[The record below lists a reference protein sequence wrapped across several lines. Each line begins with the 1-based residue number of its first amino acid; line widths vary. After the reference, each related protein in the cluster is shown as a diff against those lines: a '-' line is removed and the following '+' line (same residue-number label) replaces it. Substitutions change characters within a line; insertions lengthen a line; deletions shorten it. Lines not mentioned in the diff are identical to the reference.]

1 MLTLEFRAMNTAV
14 VLAAEEALGAG
25 SSLEA
30 ARRFIEQCERRFS
43 RFLPESELSQLNRSA
58 GEWHRVSPEL
68 MDMLVQSLVAH
79 RETGGLFDPAVLPDL
94 KRIGYDRSMDE
105 IRKYGVAGA
114 GHAHPETHSKFS
126 AFEIDAESGWVRLP
140 VGMEIDLG
148 GIAKGW
154 IVERAARLIW
164 ATTPACAVSAGGD
177 MLFVGRPADGGSWH
191 VRVEDPW
198 EPAQEVARFEVGPG
212 AIATSSTVKRSW
224 MQAGMRRHHLIDPRT
239 GEPARGDW
247 SSVTVFAPEITT
259 AEVYAKALLIGGE
272 AEASRLLL
280 RRPEISYLIVKS
292 DGGLLSS
299 FEQVESL
306 HEHNSSILK

>member
-14 VLAAEEALGAG
+14 VLAAEEAPGAG
-25 SSLEA
+25 ISLEA
-30 ARRFIEQCERRFS
+30 ARDFIELCERRFS
-43 RFLPESELSQLNRSA
+43 RFLPDSELSQLNRSA
-58 GEWHRVSPEL
+58 GEWQPVSPEL
-68 MDMLVQSLVAH
+68 MDILVQSLIYY
-79 RETGGLFDPAVLPDL
+79 RETGGLFDPTILPDL

-105 IRKYGVAGA
+105 IRKYGVANTGDA
-114 GHAHPETHSKFS
+114 NPETHSNFS
-126 AFEIDAESGWVRLP
+126 AFEMDAESGWVRLP
-140 VGMEIDLG
+140 VGMEVDLG

-154 IVERAARLIW
+154 IVERAARLI
-164 ATTPACAVSAGGD
+164 AAATPACAVSAGGD
-177 MLFVGRPADGGSWH
+177 MLFMGSPTEGGSWR

-198 EPAQEVARFEVGPG
+198 DPAQEVARFEVGPG

-280 RRPEISYLIVKS
+280 RRPEISYLIVKA
-292 DGGLLSS
+292 DRGLLSS
-299 FEQVESL
+299 FEQMESL
-306 HEHNSSILK
+306 HEEKSSIFR